1 MQSSY
6 NIIKHTNIVNQ
17 GNKEIVT
24 NIDSIRNRDNTE
36 KDLNRAEIMELE
48 EAFASETIQ
57 KAQAESEYILRSARE
72 KAAAM
77 EVEAHEKGYSE
88 GFEEG
93 SSKGYTDAY
102 ENTVKVAEQEAAE
115 IVRKANELLFQAKLE
130 YESYLEDKAKEI
142 TLLSIN
148 MAENVLKKELAE
160 ADGLNAI
167 VMEVLKDSRNAKAF
181 IIRANAQ
188 HAEEIKSNIDK
199 WRENLGLKA
208 EFFIV
213 ADENLGPYYAII
225 EKNNGSVEIGL
236 AAGIE
241 GIKQG
246 LL

>member
-1 MQSSY
+1 MQSSC
-6 NIIKHTNIVNQ
+6 NIIKNTNIVTQ

-24 NIDSIRNRDNTE
+24 NTDNIRNRGSSDSNS
-36 KDLNRAEIMELE
+36 NRFEIGELE

-57 KAQAESEYILRSARE
+57 KAQAESEYILQSAKE
-72 KAAAM
+72 KAAIL
-77 EVEAHEKGYSE
+77 EKEAYEKGYSE
-88 GFEEG
+88 GLEDG
-93 SSKGYTDAY
+93 SSKGYSDAY
-102 ENTVKVAEQEAAE
+102 ENTIKTAEQEAAE
-115 IVRKANELLFQAKLE
+115 IVRKANELLFHAKQE
-130 YESYLEDKAKEI
+130 YESYLEAKVKEI

-148 MAENVLKKELAE
+148 MAENVLKRELAE

-167 VMEVLKDSRNAKAF
+167 VLEVLKDSRNAKAF
-181 IIRANAQ
+181 IIRANAL
-188 HAEEIKSNIDK
+188 HAEEIKNNVDN

-236 AAGIE
+236 EAGME
-241 GIKQG
+241 AIKQS

>member
-6 NIIKHTNIVNQ
+6 NIIKHTNIVTQ

-24 NIDSIRNRDNTE
+24 NTDNIRNRGNSE
-36 KDLNRAEIMELE
+36 KDQNKAEIMEME

-57 KAQAESEYILRSARE
+57 KAQAESEYILNSARE

-77 EVEAHEKGYSE
+77 EIEAHEKGYSE

-93 SSKGYTDAY
+93 SSKGYSDAY
-102 ENTVKVAEQEAAE
+102 ENTIKIAEQEGEE
-115 IVRKANELLFQAKLE
+115 IVRKANQLLFQAKLE
-130 YESYLEDKAKEI
+130 YESYLEAKVKEI
-142 TLLSIN
+142 TMLTIN
-148 MAENVLKKELAE
+148 MAETVLKKELAE
-160 ADGLNAI
+160 TDGLNAI

-181 IIRANAQ
+181 IIRTNTQ
-188 HAEEIKSNIDK
+188 HAEEIRSNIDK

-213 ADENLGPYYAII
+213 ADENLGPYYAMI

-236 AAGIE
+236 TAGIE
-241 GIKQG
+241 GIKQA